1 MRAGSQKELEKRRL
15 RAGRLLAKGRP
26 QAEVAR
32 EVGVSSTTVS
42 RWAQMLAAGRLTA
55 LKTQRACARPAGL
68 DRAQRQRLA
77 RELKRGAIANGF
89 ATELWTLPRVGGLIK
104 QLFGRRYSDS
114 QVWRI
119 LTAMNWSCQR
129 QTGRATQRDEAAIVQ
144 WKHNRWPALKNTP
157 ENAVKPSS
165 SSTSRD

>member
-26 QAEVAR
+26 QVEVAR
-32 EVGVSSTTVS
+32 EVGVCSTTVS
-42 RWAQMLAAGRLTA
+42 RWAQMLVAGGLTA
-55 LKTQRACARPAGL
+55 LKTQRARARPAGL
-68 DRAQRQRLA
+68 RPRAAPTPGTRAQ
-77 RELKRGAIANGF
+77 E
-89 ATELWTLPRVGGLIK
+89 
-104 QLFGRRYSDS
+104 
-114 QVWRI
+114 
-119 LTAMNWSCQR
+119 
-129 QTGRATQRDEAAIVQ
+129 